1 MLSRSLYSSPLGDM
15 TILTD
20 SHSVLGLWF
29 DDQTH
34 FGSSFDLDSVSS
46 TNNPI
51 ISSVVAW
58 LDAYF
63 AGKQPDINDLSLD
76 PQVTAFQKQVLDVL
90 RTIPYGSVWTYREIA
105 EKLNS
110 SPRAVGG
117 AVGRNP
123 ISIIIPCHRV
133 VATDGALTGY
143 AGGISRK
150 IALLKLEGV
159 SLKNLDKNPSINSSI
174 NEVVSK

>member
-20 SHSVLGLWF
+20 SHSLLGLWF
-29 DDQTH
+29 DGQAH
-34 FGSSFDLDSVSS
+34 FGGHFDLDSVDSADD
-46 TNNPI
+46 
-51 ISSVVAW
+51 SVAASVASW
-58 LDAYF
+58 LDDYF
-63 AGKQPDINDLSLD
+63 AGKRPLISDLSLD
-76 PQVTAFQKQVLDVL
+76 PQVTAFQKRVLDVL
-90 RTIPYGSVWTYREIA
+90 CSIPYGSVWTYRDIA
-105 EKLNS
+105 RELDS

-133 VATDGALTGY
+133 VATDGSLTGY

-150 IALLKLEGV
+150 IALLELEGV

-174 NEVVSK
+174 NEVISK

>member
-20 SHSVLGLWF
+20 SHSLLGLWF
-29 DDQTH
+29 DGQTH
-34 FGSSFDLDSVSS
+34 FGGHFDLDSVDSADD
-46 TNNPI
+46 
-51 ISSVVAW
+51 SVAASVASW
-58 LDAYF
+58 LDDYF
-63 AGKQPDINDLSLD
+63 AGKRPSISDLSLD
-76 PQVTAFQKQVLDVL
+76 PQVTAFQKRVLDVL
-90 RTIPYGSVWTYREIA
+90 CSIPYGSVWTYRDIA
-105 EKLNS
+105 RELDS

-133 VATDGALTGY
+133 IATDGSLTGY

-150 IALLKLEGV
+150 IALLELEGI
-159 SLKNLDKNPSINSSI
+159 SLKNIDKNPSINSST
-174 NEVVSK
+174 NEVISK

>member
-20 SHSVLGLWF
+20 SDSVLGLWF
-29 DDQTH
+29 DGQAH
-34 FGSSFDLDSVSS
+34 FGSHFDLNS
-46 TNNPI
+46 
-51 ISSVVAW
+51 ISSVDDSIAASVTSW

-63 AGKQPDINDLSLD
+63 AGERPDFSALSLN
-76 PQVTAFQKQVLDVL
+76 PQVTAFQKRVLDVL

-105 EKLNS
+105 KKLCS
-110 SPRAVGG
+110 SPRAVGN

-123 ISIIIPCHRV
+123 ISIVIPCHRV
-133 VATDGALTGY
+133 VAADGSLTGY

-150 IALLKLEGV
+150 ISLLEHEGV
-159 SLKNLDKNPSINSSI
+159 ALKHLNTNPSINSST
-174 NEVVSK
+174 NEVISK